1 MRRPHSLKAAVWIGV
16 LAALASGACTGG
28 INAGEEG
35 GLAFIAFTVMLLI
48 TIAVLWFF
56 LGRED

>member
-1 MRRPHSLKAAVWIGV
+1 MRSLISRLRVAAAI
-16 LAALASGACTGG
+16 LATMLLGACTGG

-35 GLAFIAFTVMLLI
+35 GEAFIAFTGMLIL
-48 TIAVLWFF
+48 TIAILYYF